1 MRPRAYAWPEGHW
14 DWYRHLA
21 FKHGVRCE
29 QFVHVGG
36 QVDKTSRGDPLHA
49 DDLPTQIGV
58 VVRHIDT
65 VLREFG
71 ASLADTVKLTAF
83 YASGDDAMDEAWLV
97 EAVAAACR
105 ANGLGAPRSG
115 PVLVPVPLP
124 WLALPGMR
132 VEIEAVAM
140 RGEYGQYLE
149 RDTASPAG
157 VPDLPAPFNHAL
169 RCGGHVF
176 VGGQSAAHGIR
187 VRTGRMDSRLRGNN
201 GRGPSGIHRADYHSH
216 CRGNDGSCRNHGLVD
231 GVIPAIAGMTV
242 KNAGDVIP
250 AKAGIHG
257 FSDQYFSQT
266 RTPNM
271 DGAHGGPVAGA
282 GRGSGISRGAS
293 PRSAVGG
300 VPEAGT
306 RPDSGAPAGDRKT
319 GALAYERLA
328 DALVRLGAGPADLV
342 RLGAW
347 YAAETPLPVRTA
359 DFERHVAPLECAYVE
374 LPAPRL
380 APEHVVRLDGWAVC
394 GEAQGAGARTVLR
407 LPSPW
412 RRPGRSAHVGGVR
425 CGDTVFLSSQ
435 LPLDEDGVVVHRGD
449 LNAQTRLC
457 IERTRT
463 LLETAGLGLDHMVK
477 QTSYFFGDADPKDIV
492 TNQTLRSSFYRE
504 PAGAST
510 GVPLA
515 DFGEPGVLAAIDTVA
530 ME

>member
-1 MRPRAYAWPEGHW
+1 MRPRAYAWPDGHW

-21 FKHGVRCE
+21 FKHGVRTE
-29 QFVHVGG
+29 QFIHAGG
-36 QVDKTSRGDPLHA
+36 QVDKTSRGDPLHP

-71 ASLADTVKLTAF
+71 VTLADTVKLTAF
-83 YASGDDAMDEAWLV
+83 YAADDGAVDEAWFV

-105 ANGLGAPRSG
+105 ANGLAAPRSG

-140 RGEYGQYLE
+140 RGEYGQFLE
-149 RDTASPAG
+149 RDSASPAG

-176 VGGQSAAHGIR
+176 VGGQSAAG
-187 VRTGRMDSRLRGNN
+187 
-201 GRGPSGIHRADYHSH
+201 
-216 CRGNDGSCRNHGLVD
+216 
-231 GVIPAIAGMTV
+231 
-242 KNAGDVIP
+242 
-250 AKAGIHG
+250 
-257 FSDQYFSQT
+257 
-266 RTPNM
+266 
-271 DGAHGGPVAGA
+271 GAPESGA
-282 GRGSGISRGAS
+282 GRNGGTSGGAS
-293 PRSAVGG
+293 PRSAAGG

-306 RPDSGAPAGDRKT
+306 RPGSGASAGDRKSGDHKTGDPKT
-319 GALAYERLA
+319 GATAHERLA
-328 DALVRLGAGPADLV
+328 DALGRLGAAPADLV

-347 YAAETPLPVRTA
+347 YAAETPSPVRDA

-394 GEAQGAGARTVLR
+394 GPPTGGEGARSVLR

-412 RRPGRSAHVGGVR
+412 RRPGRSVPVGGVR

-435 LPLDEDGVVVHRGD
+435 LPLDEDGAVVHPGD

-457 IERTRT
+457 IERTRD
-463 LLETAGLGLDHMVK
+463 LLAAAGLGLDHMVK

-515 DFGEPGVLAAIDTVA
+515 DFGEPGVLAAIDTIA
-530 ME
+530 MV

>member
-1 MRPRAYAWPEGHW
+1 MRPRAYVWPDGHW

-29 QFVHVGG
+29 EFIHVGG
-36 QVDKTSRGDPLHA
+36 QVDKTSRGDPLHP

-58 VVRHIDT
+58 VVRHVDT

-71 ASLADTVKLTAF
+71 ATLADTVKLTAF
-83 YASGDDAMDEAWLV
+83 CASGDEVDEAWFV
-97 EAVAAACR
+97 EAVAEACR
-105 ANGLGAPRSG
+105 ASGLAAPRSG

-149 RDTASPAG
+149 RDSASPAG

-176 VGGQSAAHGIR
+176 VGGQSAVGGGTGTGARGSGEASAGASRPGIA
-187 VRTGRMDSRLRGNN
+187 
-201 GRGPSGIHRADYHSH
+201 SGE
-216 CRGNDGSCRNHGLVD
+216 GE
-231 GVIPAIAGMTV
+231 P
-242 KNAGDVIP
+242 
-250 AKAGIHG
+250 
-257 FSDQYFSQT
+257 
-266 RTPNM
+266 
-271 DGAHGGPVAGA
+271 GA
-282 GRGSGISRGAS
+282 GRGSAAS
-293 PRSAVGG
+293 AGG
-300 VPEAGT
+300 PT
-306 RPDSGAPAGDRKT
+306 T

-328 DALVRLGAGPADLV
+328 DVLGKLGAAPADLV

-347 YAAETPLPVRTA
+347 YAAGTPPSVRAA
-359 DFERHVAPLECAYVE
+359 DFERHVVPLECAYVE

-380 APEHVVRLDGWAVC
+380 APEQIVRLDGWAVC
-394 GEAQGAGARTVLR
+394 EPARGEGARSVLR
-407 LPSPW
+407 LPAPW

-425 CGDTVFLSSQ
+425 CGDVVFLSSQ
-435 LPLDEDGVVVHRGD
+435 LPLDEDGAVVHRGD

-457 IERTRT
+457 IERTRD
-463 LLETAGLGLDHMVK
+463 LLAAAGLGLDHMVK

-492 TNQTLRSSFYRE
+492 ANQTLRSSFYRE

-530 ME
+530 MA

>member
-1 MRPRAYAWPEGHW
+1 MRPRAYSWPDGHW

-29 QFVHVGG
+29 EFIHVGG
-36 QVDKTSRGDPLHA
+36 QVDKTSRGDPLHP

-71 ASLADTVKLTAF
+71 ATLADTVRLTAF
-83 YASGDDAMDEAWLV
+83 CASGDEVDEAWFV
-97 EAVAAACR
+97 EAVAEACR
-105 ANGLGAPRSG
+105 ANGLTAPRSG

-149 RDTASPAG
+149 RDAASPAG

-176 VGGQSAAHGIR
+176 VGGQSAAGGG
-187 VRTGRMDSRLRGNN
+187 TG
-201 GRGPSGIHRADYHSH
+201 
-216 CRGNDGSCRNHGLVD
+216 
-231 GVIPAIAGMTV
+231 
-242 KNAGDVIP
+242 
-250 AKAGIHG
+250 
-257 FSDQYFSQT
+257 
-266 RTPNM
+266 
-271 DGAHGGPVAGA
+271 
-282 GRGSGISRGAS
+282 
-293 PRSAVGG
+293 
-300 VPEAGT
+300 
-306 RPDSGAPAGDRKT
+306 T

-328 DALVRLGAGPADLV
+328 DALGRLGATPADLV

-347 YAAETPLPVRTA
+347 YAAGTPPSVRAA

-380 APEHVVRLDGWAVC
+380 APEQVVRLDGWAVC
-394 GEAQGAGARTVLR
+394 EPARGEGARSVLR
-407 LPSPW
+407 LPAPW

-425 CGDTVFLSSQ
+425 CGDVVFLSSQ
-435 LPLDEDGVVVHRGD
+435 LPLDEDGAVVHRGD

-457 IERTRT
+457 IERTRD
-463 LLETAGLGLDHMVK
+463 LLAAAGLGLDHMVK

-492 TNQTLRSSFYRE
+492 ANQTLRSSFYRE

-530 ME
+530 MA